1 MLVVLRSI
9 SRSIR
14 SFFRFVAAC
23 QLHVMENE
31 DAAAAADK
39 LRTSRADCRRHAAGC
54 WAVGRRRIFIVL
66 LNSEPVL
73 NRRLWLVASIL
84 FIGLWVAQVIDR
96 VTVSQQLLL

>member
-14 SFFRFVAAC
+14 SFFRSIVAC
-23 QLHVMENE
+23 HLHVMENE
-31 DAAAAADK
+31 DAAAADK